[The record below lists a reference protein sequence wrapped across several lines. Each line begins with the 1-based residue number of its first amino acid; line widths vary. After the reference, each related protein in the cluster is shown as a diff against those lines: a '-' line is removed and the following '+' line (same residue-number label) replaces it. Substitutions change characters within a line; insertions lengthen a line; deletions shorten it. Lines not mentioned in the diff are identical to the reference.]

1 MLGVMGI
8 ASGVGKIIGG
18 IGARKRAAREQ
29 RRAQAEYNANKA
41 AFMNTD
47 TSNPYEDV
55 TNTYEDLTVNTQA
68 ADFAA
73 EQQQQGLAN
82 TLDRLSGAAGG
93 SGIAALAQTLANQQ
107 SQNIRQAS
115 VDIGRQESQ
124 NQRLAAQGEASMQRT
139 RAAGEQI
146 SQQRKIDKQSTLL
159 GMSQQRLGAA
169 KAAKAAATSSIVSG
183 ATGLLGGVAKGAI
196 LGSGMAKAA
205 AATKTAALG
214 DKLKAGTINSTQY
227 GQGLKAIKEGGGNFF
242 QRIGAGL
249 GAEIKGNYNK
259 SNG

>member
-47 TSNPYEDV
+47 TSNPYADV

-115 VDIGRQESQ
+115 ADIGIQESR
-124 NQRLAAQGEASMQRT
+124 NQKLAAQGEASMQQT
-139 RAAGEQI
+139 RAAGEAV

-196 LGSGMAKAA
+196 LGAGMAKADIA
-205 AATKTAALG
+205 GKTKTLG
-214 DKLKAGTINSTQY
+214 AQLEEGTIDQAGY
-227 GQGLKAIKEGGGNFF
+227 QKGLKAINQGGGNFF

-259 SNG
+259 S

>member
-18 IGARKRAAREQ
+18 IGARNRAAREQ
-29 RRAQAEYNANKA
+29 RRAQAEYNTNKK

-47 TSNPYEDV
+47 VSNPYANV

-115 VDIGRQESQ
+115 VDIGRQEAA
-124 NQRLAAQGEASMQRT
+124 NQKLAARGEASMQSQ
-139 RAAGEQI
+139 RAAGENI
-146 SQQRKIDKQSTLL
+146 SQQRKIDKTSTLL

-196 LGSGMAKAA
+196 LGAGMEKADISGK
-205 AATKTAALG
+205 TKALG
-214 DKLKAGTINSTQY
+214 AQLEAGTIDQAGY
-227 GQGLKAIKEGGGNFF
+227 QEGLKAINQGGRNFF
-242 QRIGAGL
+242 QRVGAGL
-249 GAEIKGNYNK
+249 GGEIKGNYNK

>member
-47 TSNPYEDV
+47 TSNPYADV

-115 VDIGRQESQ
+115 ADIGIQESR
-124 NQRLAAQGEASMQRT
+124 NQKLAAQGEASMQQT
-139 RAAGEQI
+139 RAAGEAV

-196 LGSGMAKAA
+196 LGAGMAKADIA
-205 AATKTAALG
+205 GKTKTLG
-214 DKLKAGTINSTQY
+214 AQLEAGTIDQAGY
-227 GQGLKAIKEGGGNFF
+227 QKGLKAINQGGGNFF

-259 SNG
+259 S